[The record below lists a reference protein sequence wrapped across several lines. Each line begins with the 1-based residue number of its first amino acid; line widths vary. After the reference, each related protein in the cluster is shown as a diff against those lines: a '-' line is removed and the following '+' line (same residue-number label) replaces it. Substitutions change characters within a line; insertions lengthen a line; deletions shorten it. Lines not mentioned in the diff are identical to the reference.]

1 MEIEKKNGKKGQS
14 VIDKC
19 RDGLLSTQKKVMNK
33 EFAKRIVIYFT
44 GLFIMTVGI
53 AVSVKSD
60 LGVSP
65 VSSIPYSMTCIWGME
80 MGRATII
87 FHFALVLLQVILLR
101 RQFKIINLTQVL
113 VGIVFGYFTTLCNW
127 LVSFL
132 PSIHNLVI
140 RFVLMLLS
148 AFFIAFGIFMYMP
161 ANIMPL
167 AGEGAMKAVSDVT
180 KIDFPKV
187 KVGFDVSMV
196 TISLVSCLI
205 FIRGLGSVGIGTI
218 IAAILVGVILGF
230 ITKILGKKRDQW
242 LGSSQKKRE
251 ESNIKEKA
259 RSLEE
264 GIELDDG
271 KGNDN
276 PDNSKNNNSHY
287 VITIAR
293 EYGSGGREIGQD
305 IAKEL
310 GISYYD
316 LDVIS
321 KVAKDIGVPE
331 TVVEENEQSIK
342 NVTDSYLLNWCV
354 QSTTEEQLPIV
365 ERIFHAQ
372 TRIIKDIASKE
383 SCVIVGRLANH
394 ILKEGYH
401 CFNVFIGADMESKIQ
416 QIVER
421 DGLTEEEAKAKIEKV
436 EKERENHCVYFT
448 HTEWR
453 NLSNYD
459 FYIKSD
465 ILGFEKTAK
474 VIIKAAKKKL
484 KF

>member
-1 MEIEKKNGKKGQS
+1 MGIEKKNGKKGQS
-14 VIDKC
+14 IIVKC
-19 RDGLLSTQKKVMNK
+19 RDGLHSTQRKVMNK
-33 EFAKRIVIYFT
+33 NFAKRIVIYFI

-65 VSSIPYSMTCIWGME
+65 VSSIPYSITCIWGME

-87 FHFALVLLQVILLR
+87 FHCALVLLQVILLR

-148 AFFIAFGIFMYMP
+148 TFFIAFGIFMYMP

-196 TISLVSCLI
+196 VISLISCLI

-218 IAAILVGVILGF
+218 IAAVLVGVILGF

-242 LGSSQKKRE
+242 LGSSQKE
-251 ESNIKEKA
+251 NNNKEKA

-264 GIELDDG
+264 GIQLKDG
-271 KGNDN
+271 EGNDN
-276 PDNSKNNNSHY
+276 HKHNHSNNHY

-293 EYGSGGREIGQD
+293 EYGSGGREIGHD
-305 IAKEL
+305 IAKQL

-321 KVAKDIGVPE
+321 KVSQDIGVPE
-331 TVVEENEQSIK
+331 TIVEENEQSIK

-354 QSTTEEQLPIV
+354 QSTSEEQLPIV
-365 ERIFHAQ
+365 ERIFHSQ
-372 TRIIKDIASKE
+372 TRIIRDIASKE

-394 ILKEGYH
+394 ILKEGYQ
-401 CFNVFIGADMESKIQ
+401 CFNVFIGADMESKVQ
-416 QIVER
+416 QIMER

-436 EKERENHCVYFT
+436 EKERENHCIYFT
-448 HTEWR
+448 RTEWR

>member
-1 MEIEKKNGKKGQS
+1 MSEEKKSSGKSKSYIVKG
-14 VIDKC
+14 
-19 RDGLLSTQKKVMNK
+19 RDGLLSIQKKVLTKN
-33 EFAKRIVIYFT
+33 FGKRIITYLF

-65 VSSIPYSMTCIWGME
+65 VSSIPYSMTCIWGIE
-80 MGRATII
+80 MGRATIL
-87 FHFALVLLQVILLR
+87 FHCALVLLQVVLLR
-101 RQFKIINLTQVL
+101 RNFKIINLAQVL
-113 VGIVFGYFTTLCNW
+113 VGIIFGYFTTLCNW

-132 PSIHNLVI
+132 PSIHNIFI
-140 RFVLMLLS
+140 RIVLMLLS
-148 AFFIAFGIFMYMP
+148 TVFIAFGIFLYMP

-205 FIRGLGSVGIGTI
+205 FIKSLGSVGVGTI

-230 ITKILGKKRDQW
+230 ITKLFGKRRDKW
-242 LGSSQKKRE
+242 LKDNNKD
-251 ESNIKEKA
+251 NNDNKENDNS

-264 GIELDDG
+264 GIS
-271 KGNDN
+271 N
-276 PDNSKNNNSHY
+276 KNY
-287 VITIAR
+287 IITIAR
-293 EYGSGGREIGQD
+293 EYGSGGREIGQI
-305 IAKEL
+305 IAKQL

-316 LDVIS
+316 VDVIS
-321 KVAKDIGVPE
+321 KVAKEMDISE
-331 TVVEENEQSIK
+331 AIVEENEQSIK
-342 NVTDSYLLNWCV
+342 NIADSYLLNWCV

-365 ERIFHAQ
+365 ERIFHVQ
-372 TRIIKDIASKE
+372 TRIIRDIASKE
-383 SCVIVGRLANH
+383 SCVIVGRLANY
-394 ILKEGYH
+394 ILKDNFK
-401 CFNVFIGADMESKIQ
+401 CFNVFIGADMENKIK
-416 QIVER
+416 QIMKRE
-421 DGLTEEEAKAKIEKV
+421 GLSEVEAKTKIEKV
-436 EKERENHCVYFT
+436 ENERENHCKYFT

-465 ILGFEKTAK
+465 ILGNEKTAK
-474 VIIKAAKKKL
+474 TIIKSAKKKL
-484 KF
+484 NL